1 MVKKKTAVLLFL
13 VFCLLGIP
21 ACSSQPELKDGY
33 YTAQAAQASHGWQEF
48 VTITVRGGKIT
59 SVEYN
64 AKNDSG
70 FIKSWDN
77 AYMYNMKSDT
87 GTYPNEYTRNYAAQ
101 LLQKQASGID
111 AIAGA
116 SHSSKSFEKL
126 SAAVIEQA
134 KKGDSNVIKVV
145 TE

>member
-21 ACSSQPELKDGY
+21 ACSSQSELKDGY

-101 LLQKQASGID
+101 L
-111 AIAGA
+111 
-116 SHSSKSFEKL
+116 HSSKSFEKL